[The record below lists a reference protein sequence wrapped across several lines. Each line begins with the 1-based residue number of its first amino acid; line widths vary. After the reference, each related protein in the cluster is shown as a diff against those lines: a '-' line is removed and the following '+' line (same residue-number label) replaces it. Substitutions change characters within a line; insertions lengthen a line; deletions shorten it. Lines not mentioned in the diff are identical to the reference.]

1 MPPKGWG
8 TADQKAFIAL
18 WMAEFLVKKSAKNL
32 DEFWGKMKEA
42 WFLEFPEE
50 LELDLPVQNFDHDP
64 NTDERPRAL
73 TPPEQ
78 VRLDAAIGGR
88 IRQLRNSFFNGYAK
102 IRTGRGGIR
111 RSTSSLAAMLFKSH
125 PKRRR
130 RHQVLE
136 VFQQD
141 HAEKIQAALQASEY
155 PQLNEAAQCRTEDGV
170 WIDDCDDKVKTQ
182 RLQTARR
189 RRMEVQRRV
198 VQECWDVASEAV
210 KEAVREKAKTEIT
223 VPDPDPDDDEQGER
237 TPEEYQLS
245 LDESMQVAEMFV
257 TEFARMT
264 GWVGALVYA
273 GPVPRLGGDLGY
285 KSVCFGL
292 TPGGVNFQT
301 FHSNWKKS
309 VAGPLCKF
317 ARQAIPRETRIARA
331 IFDGSAPVEQADST
345 VSPTS
350 QAESASAPKEKSK
363 SKSKKGKPARRPKAA
378 LPTQPV
384 AATTPSSPSPTAVH
398 PPLQA
403 VFDDAAVF
411 DGPVKT
417 YQDFEN
423 NLQGDGNDLQRDG
436 DDLQGEDGGQWED
449 DNGGM
454 DLGET
459 GPDDTAFSGGHGA
472 TYHRTLGESDDTA
485 VVPSNFSFSDSSNN
499 QRAQS
504 DIFSS
509 TFPSDPSSIN
519 SGSYRGQRDMFSP
532 PFHPTLSLPGSSH
545 RGRTDSFSSD
555 DQDTFLVNAG
565 SGFNFD
571 LGDDDRSGGQSYEGS
586 LFPPT
591 DGDGRPEE
599 DWSPFDYTRMPPPT
613 VDEPI
618 IYGFKPPAA
627 IPRPTTF
634 YGLSGAHV
642 QINPP
647 RPFDVT
653 SLVVAFTVVVIS
665 AIFPIPIL
673 VGARSST
680 SFSTVPRTP
689 RSGEACVDN
698 FSTVAR
704 TTASGEAYLDTFS
717 TLPRTAPS
725 GEAYI
730 ETFTIVACVC
740 LFAIACVCAAA
751 AGTGGR
757 GRGRG
762 EGDTV
767 QALLCAVGFL
777 APCGTASNPA
787 SLFASTCDTPSS
799 SPPVANSTSRPM
811 ANPPKA
817 PVVKLTPGAVAKKM
831 AGVRAGKKKKKGGEG
846 LVKRAVAQAQ
856 KASTTKKA
864 AATKKAVAGPSG
876 EADPGAE
883 AQASGAAQPAL
894 VFTSTN
900 INATRL
906 RAEAVIEKGKA
917 TALAAER
924 ARNMKNY
931 NPDGNYPIV
940 CVPLPPG
947 VERPKRTRLP
957 SAKVAMTM
965 AQKTADEEARIVASL
980 NATSAKLKRR
990 GAAMD
995 KAEKDRAAKG
1005 AKAAAEDPGKRS
1017 AGVKRKADEENS
1029 APHASMK
1036 RSKI

>member
-1 MPPKGWG
+1 MAPLHWSLPDDAFVVLWVQELLRRRSSQNLGNFWDEMRRDYAVHFPDEDITSEKEKKLAYRILNKKTYLRTLLVNKTINRSSCLLDNSTMSPKGWN
-8 TADQKAFIAL
+8 TPDQKAFIAL

-42 WFLEFPEE
+42 WFQEFPEE
-50 LELDLPVQNFDHDP
+50 LELGLPVQDFDHDP
-64 NTDERPRAL
+64 NTERPRSL
-73 TPPEQ
+73 TPPERE
-78 VRLDAAIGGR
+78 RLDAAIGAR
-88 IRQLRNSFFNGYAK
+88 ILKLGNSFFNGYAK
-102 IRTGRGGIR
+102 VRNGRGGIH
-111 RSTSSLAAMLFKSH
+111 RSTSSLAAMLFKSR
-125 PKRRR
+125 PKGRR

-136 VFQQD
+136 VLQQD
-141 HAEKIQAALQASEY
+141 YAEDIQAALQASEY

-170 WIDDCDDKVKTQ
+170 WIDDRDDQVKTH
-182 RLQTARR
+182 RIQTARR
-189 RRMEVQRRV
+189 RCMEVQRRV
-198 VQECWDVASEAV
+198 VQECWDVATEAL
-210 KEAVREKAKTEIT
+210 KEAVREKAKKEII
-223 VPDPDPDDDEQGER
+223 VPDPDADDDEQRER

-257 TEFARMT
+257 AEFARMT

-285 KSVCFGL
+285 KSVSFGL

-317 ARQAIPRETRIARA
+317 ARQAIPRETRLARA
-331 IFDGSAPVEQADST
+331 IFDGSAPVEQAEST

-363 SKSKKGKPARRPKAA
+363 SKSRKGKPARRPKAA
-378 LPTQPV
+378 PPTQPV
-384 AATTPSSPSPTAVH
+384 AATTPSSPSPTAV
-398 PPLQA
+398 PAPSQEVL
-403 VFDDAAVF
+403 DDAAAF

-423 NLQGDGNDLQRDG
+423 DLQGDGNDLQ
-436 DDLQGEDGGQWED
+436 GEDGGELED
-449 DNGGM
+449 DDGGM
-454 DLGET
+454 DSGET
-459 GPDDTAFSGGHGA
+459 GLDDAAFSGGHGA
-472 TYHRTLGESDDTA
+472 TYRHTLADLGDTTA
-485 VVPSNFSFSDSSNN
+485 VVPSNPSFSNSSNN

-509 TFPSDPSSIN
+509 TFPLDPSGIDS
-519 SGSYRGQRDMFSP
+519 SSYRGQTDVFSS
-532 PFHPTLSLPGSSH
+532 PFQPTLCLPGSSH

-555 DQDTFLVNAG
+555 DPGAFLVDAG
-565 SGFNFD
+565 NGFNFD
-571 LGDDDRSGGQSYEGS
+571 LGDGDD
-586 LFPPT
+586 L
-591 DGDGRPEE
+591 
-599 DWSPFDYTRMPPPT
+599 
-613 VDEPI
+613 
-618 IYGFKPPAA
+618 
-627 IPRPTTF
+627 
-634 YGLSGAHV
+634 
-642 QINPP
+642 
-647 RPFDVT
+647 DVT
-653 SLVVAFTVVVIS
+653 SLVASTVAAIS

-673 VGARSST
+673 VGAST
-680 SFSTVPRTP
+680 SFSALPRTAS
-689 RSGEACVDN
+689 SGE
-698 FSTVAR
+698 
-704 TTASGEAYLDTFS
+704 EYLDTFS
-717 TLPRTAPS
+717 TVTC
-725 GEAYI
+725 GI
-730 ETFTIVACVC
+730 ACVC
-740 LFAIACVCAAA
+740 LFAIVCVCPSTTCGAA
-751 AGTGGR
+751 AGTGGDHQ

-762 EGDTV
+762 QGDTV
-767 QALLCAVGFL
+767 QTLLCAVT
-777 APCGTASNPA
+777 PCGTASNPT
-787 SLFASTCDTPSS
+787 SIIASTCDTPSS
-799 SPPVANSTSRPM
+799 SPPVADSTRSPPPSPPVYPQSRPM

-831 AGVRAGKKKKKGGEG
+831 AGVRAGKKGKRKVGEA
-846 LVKRAVAQAQ
+846 LVKKAVGQAQ

-864 AATKKAVAGPSG
+864 AATTKKAAATTKKAAATKKAAPTKKAGV
-876 EADPGAE
+876 
-883 AQASGAAQPAL
+883 AL

-906 RAEAVIEKGKA
+906 RAEAAIAKDKA
-917 TALAAER
+917 AALSAER
-924 ARNMKNY
+924 ATNMKNY

-995 KAEKDRAAKG
+995 KAEKDRAAK
-1005 AKAAAEDPGKRS
+1005 AAAEDPGKRS

-1029 APHASMK
+1029 APRASMK